1 MVRPRCVLE
10 MENSPPLL
18 LLRKGRGG
26 YEERQ
31 RKVVGEGRG
40 GEEREESSGG
50 GEGRGRERGK

>member
-18 LLRKGRGG
+18 LLRKGREGQ
-26 YEERQ
+26 EERQ

-40 GEEREESSGG
+40 GGG
-50 GEGRGRERGK
+50 VAVTQMQSD